1 MKAANMDQNYWK
13 GWDVI
18 GSILGWS
25 IGTAVFALACFV
37 QFMYYTDI
45 SSGHTR
51 LDFGMYVTLIAWAM
65 PILVYC
71 TFMVAKFRRVF
82 GK

>member
-1 MKAANMDQNYWK
+1 MKAANMDQDYWK

-37 QFMYYTDI
+37 QFMYYNDI
-45 SSGHTR
+45 SSGHTK

-71 TFMVAKFRRVF
+71 TFMIAKFRRVF
-82 GK
+82 GR

>member
-25 IGTAVFALACFV
+25 IGTAVFSLACFV
-37 QFMYYTDI
+37 QFMYFTDI

-51 LDFGMYVTLIAWAM
+51 LDFGMYVTLIAWAV
-65 PILVYC
+65 PILVY
-71 TFMVAKFRRVF
+71 FIFLIAKFRRVF

>member
-18 GSILGWS
+18 GSILGWF
-25 IGTAVFALACFV
+25 IGTAVFGLACFV

-51 LDFGMYVTLIAWAM
+51 LDFGMYVTLIAWAV
-65 PILVYC
+65 PILVYLA
-71 TFMVAKFRRVF
+71 FMKAKICRIM
-82 GK
+82 K